1 MPLASRSDGVVG
13 IRYKIPVRTWWRL
26 RLLARQRQQTMPL
39 TCDDVLK
46 VGLDT
51 IGVTKDPER
60 LLADVILDAKLPN
73 PDESE

>member
-1 MPLASRSDGVVG
+1 MPSPGDPDGNVT

-26 RLLARQRQQTMPL
+26 RLLARRRQQLMPV

-51 IGVTKDPER
+51 IGVTKDPNE
-60 LLADVILDAKLPN
+60 LLNATILDAKA
-73 PDESE
+73 ESAGLA